1 MFVRTMLALS
11 LSCIFAGT
19 AIAASTAEQPLTP
32 TKVTNVAIQD
42 PIDPLAT
49 EASAATSQTSVATS
63 QISAQEQEDLNQA
76 SQTLDTL
83 QKTEDVKADIGAAPT
98 APTATTTTTPAGKVT
113 WRLSDLNSVQWYD
126 NIGKGQFPI
135 YARAHVMLNNAHAS
149 PGAID
154 GTSGKNTLK
163 AIASFQQMNALKP
176 TGTLT
181 KETWDALIAK
191 QGSKP
196 AFIEYTV
203 TEADLKGP
211 YAASIP
217 RDYALQSKMKGLY
230 YTRVSEMLAE
240 KFHMDEDFM
249 KKLNPNATFKKAGEK
264 IIVANIRN
272 EVPEDIHLIV
282 AHKGAKQLYL
292 FNSRNQMIA
301 SFPATIGSADT
312 PSPTGTYKVTGVA
325 PNPWY
330 SYSPSNFIQGNNKK
344 PLSLPPGPN
353 GPVGNI
359 WIGLSKKSFGIHG
372 TPNPSAISKT
382 ASHGCI
388 RLTNWDANDL
398 GKKVKSGVTV
408 KFLE

>member
-32 TKVTNVAIQD
+32 KKVTNVAVQD

-49 EASAATSQTSVATS
+49 EASSATS

-76 SQTLDTL
+76 SQTLDSL
-83 QKTEDVKADIGAAPT
+83 QQSEDVKADIGAAPAT
-98 APTATTTTTPAGKVT
+98 STATTPTSTSPAAKVA
-113 WRLSDLNSVQWYD
+113 WGLNDLNNAQWYD
-126 NIGKGQFPI
+126 NIGKGQFPV

-163 AIASFQQMNALKP
+163 AIASFQQMNGLKP

-196 AFIEYTV
+196 AFIEYTL
-203 TEADLKGP
+203 TDADLKGP

-217 RDYALQSKMKGLY
+217 HDYALQAKMKGLY
-230 YTRVSEMLAE
+230 YTRVTEMLGE
-240 KFHMDEDFM
+240 KFHMDEDFL
-249 KKLNPNATFKKAGEK
+249 KKLNPKATFKKAGEK
-264 IIVANIRN
+264 ILVANIRN

-292 FNSRNQMIA
+292 FNSRNQMIG
-301 SFPATIGSADT
+301 SFPATIGSSDT

-330 SYSPSNFIQGNNKK
+330 IYSPSNFVQGNNKK

>member
-1 MFVRTMLALS
+1 MFVRTLLAMS
-11 LSCIFAGT
+11 LSCIFVGT
-19 AIAASTAEQPLTP
+19 AFAASSAEQPLN
-32 TKVTNVAIQD
+32 VTQIANTAVQD

-49 EASAATSQTSVATS
+49 EAASSAQVTGETQITQQEQQDLNKASKTLQDLENAEDNSATLNTVATS
-63 QISAQEQEDLNQA
+63 TTSIPAQPAWTLDGINQA
-76 SQTLDTL
+76 
-83 QKTEDVKADIGAAPT
+83 E
-98 APTATTTTTPAGKVT
+98 
-113 WRLSDLNSVQWYD
+113 WYEG
-126 NIGKGQFPI
+126 IGKGQFPA

-154 GTSGKNTLK
+154 GSSGKNTLK
-163 AIASFQQMNALKP
+163 AIASFQQMNGLKP
-176 TGTLT
+176 TGALNQ
-181 KETWDALIAK
+181 ETWNALIAK
-191 QGSKP
+191 QGAKP
-196 AFIEYTV
+196 AFIEYTI

-211 YAASIP
+211 YATSIP
-217 RDYALQSKMKGLY
+217 HDYALQAKMKGLY
-230 YTRVSEMLAE
+230 YTRVSEMLSE
-240 KFHMDEDFM
+240 KFHMDEDFL
-249 KKLNPNATFKKAGEK
+249 KKLNPKATFKKAGETLV
-264 IIVANIRN
+264 VANIRN

-292 FNSRNQMIA
+292 FNSRNQMIG

-330 SYSPSNFIQGNNKK
+330 SYSPSNFVQGKNTK

>member
-1 MFVRTMLALS
+1 MFVRTILTLS

-19 AIAASTAEQPLTP
+19 ALAASTAEQPLNP
-32 TKVTNVAIQD
+32 KVLTDVAVQD
-42 PIDPLAT
+42 PIDPLAADA
-49 EASAATSQTSVATS
+49 ASSPVANTSAKITD
-63 QISAQEQEDLNQA
+63 QEQKDLNSA
-76 SQTLDTL
+76 SDTL
-83 QKTEDVKADIGAAPT
+83 NTLQNSEDQNADIGN
-98 APTATTTTTPAGKVT
+98 ATTTTAPVTTSPAAKASWTLDGM
-113 WRLSDLNSVQWYD
+113 NNAQWFE
-126 NIGKGQFPI
+126 NIGKGQFPV

-154 GTSGKNTLK
+154 GSSGKNTLK
-163 AIASFQQMNALKP
+163 AIASFQQMNGIKP

-181 KETWDALIAK
+181 KETWDKLVANQAGK
-191 QGSKP
+191 A
-196 AFIEYTV
+196 AFIEYTI
-203 TEADLKGP
+203 TDADLKGP
-211 YAASIP
+211 YAKSIP
-217 RDYALQSKMKGLY
+217 HDYALQAKMPGLY
-230 YTRVSEMLAE
+230 YTRVTEMLGE
-240 KFHMDEDFM
+240 KFHMDEDFL
-249 KKLNPNATFKKAGEK
+249 KKLNPKATFSKAGEK

-292 FNSRNQMIA
+292 FNSRNQMIG
-301 SFPATIGSADT
+301 SFPATIGSSDT

-330 SYSPSNFIQGNNKK
+330 SYSPSNFVQGNNKK

-398 GKKVKSGVTV
+398 GKKVKAGVTV

>member
-32 TKVTNVAIQD
+32 KKVSNVAVQD

-49 EASAATSQTSVATS
+49 EASSAAN

-76 SQTLDTL
+76 SQTLDSL
-83 QKTEDVKADIGAAPT
+83 QQSEDVKADIGAAPVT
-98 APTATTTTTPAGKVT
+98 STPATTSTPAAKAAWG
-113 WRLSDLNSVQWYD
+113 LNDLNNAQWYD
-126 NIGKGQFPI
+126 NIGKGQFPV

-181 KETWDALIAK
+181 QETWNALIAK

-196 AFIEYTV
+196 AFIEYTL

-217 RDYALQSKMKGLY
+217 HDYALQAKMKGLY
-230 YTRVSEMLAE
+230 YTRVTEMLGE
-240 KFHMDEDFM
+240 KFHMDEDFL
-249 KKLNPNATFKKAGEK
+249 KKLNPKATFKKAGEK
-264 IIVANIRN
+264 ILVANIRN

-292 FNSRNQMIA
+292 FNSRNQMIG
-301 SFPATIGSADT
+301 SFPATIGSSDT

-330 SYSPSNFIQGNNKK
+330 SYSPSNFVQGNNKK